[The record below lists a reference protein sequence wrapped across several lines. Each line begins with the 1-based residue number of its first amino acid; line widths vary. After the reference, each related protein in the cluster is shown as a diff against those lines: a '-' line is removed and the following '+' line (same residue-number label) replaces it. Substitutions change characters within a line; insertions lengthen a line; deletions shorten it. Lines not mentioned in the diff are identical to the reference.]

1 MLQSPGAPKVPA
13 GLAGQPCRHNG
24 FKISLKSS
32 VGGASATKPANHRHP
47 ILWRQ
52 GLLTLLFVALL
63 VLPVGYGPISWKRAT
78 PPADGLLQTQAP
90 SGRLQEVAP
99 PGAVQQL
106 QEALALRRPQVTIEA
121 PRDGANLPAGPIKLS
136 LQVRDWPLVDAG
148 ELGLGPHVVVQ
159 VDDLP
164 AIRLSGLELELPS
177 LSPGSHRIT
186 AYAARPWG
194 EAVKSPGAWS
204 QIRVHRVTA
213 NPLAI
218 PQPGTPQL
226 LPVSPADLAGS
237 EPLLLDWLLLDAP
250 LQGLRDNDGSWRLR
264 VSVNGDS
271 FLVDQNSPLWLKG
284 WQPGSNSLLLELVN
298 GLGEPLNP
306 PFNSLVREVVLDPS
320 KPGLGWQKGRLAEGE
335 LAQLLGTAPPL
346 PPAQTPSQPEPE
358 PELELEPEPEP
369 ELELEPEPMPELE
382 PESEPEPEPVG
393 EPEPVPAP
401 QAAVEQSLQP
411 AEAPSTSP
419 GGSARSQVNPDGS
432 LRRSGE

>member
-1 MLQSPGAPKVPA
+1 MPA

-32 VGGASATKPANHRHP
+32 VGGASATKPANRRHP
-47 ILWRQ
+47 ILWRK

-106 QEALALRRPQVTIEA
+106 QEALALRRPQVTIVE

-148 ELGLGPHVVVQ
+148 ELGLGSHVVVQ

-284 WQPGSNSLLLELVN
+284 WQPGSNSLLLELVD

-335 LAQLLGTAPPL
+335 LAQLLGTAPPE
-346 PPAQTPSQPEPE
+346 PPAQTPTQPEP
-358 PELELEPEPEP
+358 EPEPEP
-369 ELELEPEPMPELE
+369 ELELEPELEPE
-382 PESEPEPEPVG
+382 PESEPEPEPVA

>member
-1 MLQSPGAPKVPA
+1 MLPSPGALKVPA

-47 ILWRQ
+47 ILWRKS
-52 GLLTLLFVALL
+52 LLTLLFVALL
-63 VLPVGYGPISWKRAT
+63 VLPVGYAPISWKRAT
-78 PPADGLLQTQAP
+78 RPADGLLQTQAP

-136 LQVRDWPLVDAG
+136 LKVRDWPLVDAG
-148 ELGLGPHVVVQ
+148 DLGLGPHVAVQ

-284 WQPGSNSLLLELVN
+284 WQPGSNSLLLELVD

-320 KPGLGWQKGRLAEGE
+320 KPGLAWQKGRLAEGE
-335 LAQLLGTAPPL
+335 LAQLLGTAPPE
-346 PPAQTPSQPEPE
+346 PPAQTPTQPEPE
-358 PELELEPEPEP
+358 PEPEPESEPEPELVPEPVPELEPEPEP
-369 ELELEPEPMPELE
+369 E
-382 PESEPEPEPVG
+382 PEPVA

>member
-1 MLQSPGAPKVPA
+1 MLQSPGALKVPA

-47 ILWRQ
+47 ILWRK

-136 LQVRDWPLVDAG
+136 LKVRDWPLVDAG
-148 ELGLGPHVVVQ
+148 ELGLGPQVVVQ

-226 LPVSPADLAGS
+226 IPVSPADLAGS

-284 WQPGSNSLLLELVN
+284 WQPGSNSLLLELVD

-335 LAQLLGTAPPL
+335 LAQLLVTAPPE
-346 PPAQTPSQPEPE
+346 PPAQTPTQPEPESEPE
-358 PELELEPEPEP
+358 PELAPEPV
-369 ELELEPEPMPELE
+369 PELE
-382 PESEPEPEPVG
+382 PESEPEPEPVA

>member
-1 MLQSPGAPKVPA
+1 M
-13 GLAGQPCRHNG
+13 
-24 FKISLKSS
+24 
-32 VGGASATKPANHRHP
+32 
-47 ILWRQ
+47 LWRK

-63 VLPVGYGPISWKRAT
+63 VLPVGYGPISWKRT
-78 PPADGLLQTQAP
+78 TSPADGLLQTQAP

-264 VSVNGDS
+264 VSINGDG

-284 WQPGSNSLLLELVN
+284 WQPGSNSLLLELVD

-306 PFNSLVREVVLDPS
+306 PFNSLVREVVLAPS

-335 LAQLLGTAPPL
+335 LAQLLGTAPPE
-346 PPAQTPSQPEPE
+346 PPAQTPTQPEPDS
-358 PELELEPEPEP
+358 EPEPEP
-369 ELELEPEPMPELE
+369 KPELE
-382 PESEPEPEPVG
+382 PESEPEPEPVA

>member
-1 MLQSPGAPKVPA
+1 M
-13 GLAGQPCRHNG
+13 
-24 FKISLKSS
+24 
-32 VGGASATKPANHRHP
+32 
-47 ILWRQ
+47 
-52 GLLTLLFVALL
+52 ALL
-63 VLPVGYGPISWKRAT
+63 
-78 PPADGLLQTQAP
+78 
-90 SGRLQEVAP
+90 
-99 PGAVQQL
+99 
-106 QEALALRRPQVTIEA
+106 RPQVTIEA

-284 WQPGSNSLLLELVN
+284 WQPGSNSLLLELVD

-306 PFNSLVREVVLDPS
+306 PFNSQVREVVLDPS

-335 LAQLLGTAPPL
+335 LAQLLGTAPPE
-346 PPAQTPSQPEPE
+346 PPAQTPAQPEPE
-358 PELELEPEPEP
+358 SEPEPEPEP
-369 ELELEPEPMPELE
+369 ELELEPEPVPELE
-382 PESEPEPEPVG
+382 PESEPEPKPVA

>member
-1 MLQSPGAPKVPA
+1 MLQSPGAFKVPA

-52 GLLTLLFVALL
+52 GLLTLLLVALL

-106 QEALALRRPQVTIEA
+106 QDALALRRPQVTIEA

-164 AIRLSGLELELPS
+164 AIRLSGLELELPP

-218 PQPGTPQL
+218 PQPGTPSCF
-226 LPVSPADLAGS
+226 PLARRTW
-237 EPLLLDWLLLDAP
+237 PT
-250 LQGLRDNDGSWRLR
+250 
-264 VSVNGDS
+264 
-271 FLVDQNSPLWLKG
+271 
-284 WQPGSNSLLLELVN
+284 
-298 GLGEPLNP
+298 LNRCY
-306 PFNSLVREVVLDPS
+306 LTGCCWMHPS
-320 KPGLGWQKGRLAEGE
+320 RACGIT
-335 LAQLLGTAPPL
+335 TAAGACGYL
-346 PPAQTPSQPEPE
+346 
-358 PELELEPEPEP
+358 
-369 ELELEPEPMPELE
+369 
-382 PESEPEPEPVG
+382 
-393 EPEPVPAP
+393 
-401 QAAVEQSLQP
+401 
-411 AEAPSTSP
+411 
-419 GGSARSQVNPDGS
+419 
-432 LRRSGE
+432 

>member
-1 MLQSPGAPKVPA
+1 MLPSPGALKVPA

-164 AIRLSGLELELPS
+164 AIRLSGLELELPP

-226 LPVSPADLAGS
+226 IPVSPADLAGS

-284 WQPGSNSLLLELVN
+284 WQPGSNSLLLELVD

-335 LAQLLGTAPPL
+335 LAQLLVTAPPE
-346 PPAQTPSQPEPE
+346 PPAQTPTQPEPESEPE
-358 PELELEPEPEP
+358 PELAPEPV
-369 ELELEPEPMPELE
+369 PELE
-382 PESEPEPEPVG
+382 PESEPEPEPVA
-393 EPEPVPAP
+393 EPEPVPTP

>member
-1 MLQSPGAPKVPA
+1 M
-13 GLAGQPCRHNG
+13 
-24 FKISLKSS
+24 
-32 VGGASATKPANHRHP
+32 GGASATKPANRRHP
-47 ILWRQ
+47 ILWRK

-63 VLPVGYGPISWKRAT
+63 VLPVGYGPISWKRT
-78 PPADGLLQTQAP
+78 TSPADGLLQTQAP

-264 VSVNGDS
+264 VSINGDG

-284 WQPGSNSLLLELVN
+284 WQPGSNSLLLELVD

-306 PFNSLVREVVLDPS
+306 PFNSLVREVVLAPS

-335 LAQLLGTAPPL
+335 LAQLLGTAPPE
-346 PPAQTPSQPEPE
+346 PPAQTPTQPEPDS
-358 PELELEPEPEP
+358 EPEPEP
-369 ELELEPEPMPELE
+369 KPELE
-382 PESEPEPEPVG
+382 PESEPEPEPVA

>member
-1 MLQSPGAPKVPA
+1 MLQSPGALKVPA
-13 GLAGQPCRHNG
+13 ELAGQPCRHNG

-52 GLLTLLFVALL
+52 GLLTLLCVALL

-136 LQVRDWPLVDAG
+136 LKVRDWPLVNAG

-164 AIRLSGLELELPS
+164 AIRLSGLELELPP

-226 LPVSPADLAGS
+226 IPVSPADLAGS

-284 WQPGSNSLLLELVN
+284 WQPGSNSLLLELVD

-306 PFNSLVREVVLDPS
+306 PFNSLVREVVLAPS
-320 KPGLGWQKGRLAEGE
+320 KPGLAWQKGRLAEGE
-335 LAQLLGTAPPL
+335 LAQLLGTAPPE
-346 PPAQTPSQPEPE
+346 PPAQAPTQPEPE
-358 PELELEPEPEP
+358 PESEP
-369 ELELEPEPMPELE
+369 ELELVPEPVPELE
-382 PESEPEPEPVG
+382 PESETEPEPVA

>member
-1 MLQSPGAPKVPA
+1 MLQSPGALKVPA
-13 GLAGQPCRHNG
+13 ELAGQPCRHNG

-52 GLLTLLFVALL
+52 GLLTLLCVALL

-136 LQVRDWPLVDAG
+136 LKVRDWPLVNAG

-164 AIRLSGLELELPS
+164 AIRLSGLELELPP

-226 LPVSPADLAGS
+226 IPVSPADLAGS

-284 WQPGSNSLLLELVN
+284 WQPGSNSLLLELVD

-320 KPGLGWQKGRLAEGE
+320 KPGLAWQKGRLAEGE
-335 LAQLLGTAPPL
+335 LAQLLGTAPPE
-346 PPAQTPSQPEPE
+346 PPAQTPTQPEPE
-358 PELELEPEPEP
+358 PEPEPESEPEPELVPEPVPELEPEPEP
-369 ELELEPEPMPELE
+369 E
-382 PESEPEPEPVG
+382 PEPVA

-411 AEAPSTSP
+411 AEPPSTSP

>member
-148 ELGLGPHVVVQ
+148 DLGLGPHVVVQ

-164 AIRLSGLELELPS
+164 AIRLSGLELELPP

-226 LPVSPADLAGS
+226 IPVSPADLAGS

-284 WQPGSNSLLLELVN
+284 WQPGSNSLLLELVD

-335 LAQLLGTAPPL
+335 LAQLLGTAPPG
-346 PPAQTPSQPEPE
+346 PPAQTPTQPEPE
-358 PELELEPEPEP
+358 PEPEPESEPEP
-369 ELELEPEPMPELE
+369 ELAPEPVPELE
-382 PESEPEPEPVG
+382 PESEPEPEPVA

>member
-1 MLQSPGAPKVPA
+1 MLPSPGALKVPA

-47 ILWRQ
+47 NLWRK

-136 LQVRDWPLVDAG
+136 LKVRDWPLVDAG
-148 ELGLGPHVVVQ
+148 GLGLGPHVVVQ

-164 AIRLSGLELELPS
+164 AIRLSGLELELPP

-284 WQPGSNSLLLELVN
+284 WQPGSNSLLLELVD

-335 LAQLLGTAPPL
+335 LAQLLGTAPPE
-346 PPAQTPSQPEPE
+346 PPAQTPTQPEPE
-358 PELELEPEPEP
+358 PEP
-369 ELELEPEPMPELE
+369 E
-382 PESEPEPEPVG
+382 PESEPEPEPVPEPVPEPEPEPVA

>member
-1 MLQSPGAPKVPA
+1 MLPSPGALKVPA

-47 ILWRQ
+47 ILWRK

-136 LQVRDWPLVDAG
+136 LKVRDWPLVDAG

-213 NPLAI
+213 NPLEI

-226 LPVSPADLAGS
+226 IPVSPADLAGS

-284 WQPGSNSLLLELVN
+284 WQPGSNSLLLELVD

-335 LAQLLGTAPPL
+335 LAQLLGTAPPE
-346 PPAQTPSQPEPE
+346 PPAQTPTQPEPE
-358 PELELEPEPEP
+358 PEPEPESEPEPELVPEPVPELEPEPEP
-369 ELELEPEPMPELE
+369 E
-382 PESEPEPEPVG
+382 PEPVA

>member
-1 MLQSPGAPKVPA
+1 MLPSPGALKVPA

-52 GLLTLLFVALL
+52 GLLTLLCVALL

-136 LQVRDWPLVDAG
+136 LKVRDWPLVNAG

-226 LPVSPADLAGS
+226 IPVSPADLAGS
-237 EPLLLDWLLLDAP
+237 EPLLLDWLLLDTP

-284 WQPGSNSLLLELVN
+284 WQPGSNSLLLELVD

-320 KPGLGWQKGRLAEGE
+320 KPGLAWQKGRLAEGE
-335 LAQLLGTAPPL
+335 LAQLLGTAPPE
-346 PPAQTPSQPEPE
+346 PPAQTPTQPEPE
-358 PELELEPEPEP
+358 PESEP
-369 ELELEPEPMPELE
+369 ELELVPEPVPELE
-382 PESEPEPEPVG
+382 PESETEPEPVA

>member
-1 MLQSPGAPKVPA
+1 MLPSPGALKVPA

-47 ILWRQ
+47 NLWRK

-136 LQVRDWPLVDAG
+136 LKVRDWPLVDAG

-226 LPVSPADLAGS
+226 IPVSPADLAGS

-284 WQPGSNSLLLELVN
+284 WQPGSNSLLLELVD

-335 LAQLLGTAPPL
+335 LAQLLGTAPPE
-346 PPAQTPSQPEPE
+346 PPAQTPTQPEPE
-358 PELELEPEPEP
+358 PESEP
-369 ELELEPEPMPELE
+369 ELELVPEPVPELE
-382 PESEPEPEPVG
+382 PESETEPEPVA

-411 AEAPSTSP
+411 AEPPSTSP

>member
-1 MLQSPGAPKVPA
+1 MLQSPGALKIPA

-284 WQPGSNSLLLELVN
+284 WQPGSNSLLLELVD

-320 KPGLGWQKGRLAEGE
+320 KPGLAWQKGRLAEGE
-335 LAQLLGTAPPL
+335 LAQLLGTAPPE
-346 PPAQTPSQPEPE
+346 PPAQTPTQPEP
-358 PELELEPEPEP
+358 EPEPEP
-369 ELELEPEPMPELE
+369 ELELEPELEPE
-382 PESEPEPEPVG
+382 PESEPEPEPVA

>member
-1 MLQSPGAPKVPA
+1 MLPSPGALKVPA
-13 GLAGQPCRHNG
+13 ELAGQPCRHNG

-47 ILWRQ
+47 NLWRK

-136 LQVRDWPLVDAG
+136 LKVRDWPLVDAG

-226 LPVSPADLAGS
+226 LPVSPADLADS

-284 WQPGSNSLLLELVN
+284 WQPGSNSLLLELVD

-320 KPGLGWQKGRLAEGE
+320 KPGLAWQKGRLAEGE
-335 LAQLLGTAPPL
+335 LAQLLGTAPPE
-346 PPAQTPSQPEPE
+346 PPAQAPTKPEPESEPE
-358 PELELEPEPEP
+358 PELVPEPVPELEPEPEP
-369 ELELEPEPMPELE
+369 E
-382 PESEPEPEPVG
+382 PEPVA

-411 AEAPSTSP
+411 AEPPSTSP

>member
-1 MLQSPGAPKVPA
+1 MLPSPGALKVPA
-13 GLAGQPCRHNG
+13 ELAGQPCRHNG

-52 GLLTLLFVALL
+52 GLLTLLLVALL

-106 QEALALRRPQVTIEA
+106 QDALALRRPQVTIEA

-164 AIRLSGLELELPS
+164 AIRLSGLELELPP

-226 LPVSPADLAGS
+226 LPVSPADLADS

-284 WQPGSNSLLLELVN
+284 WQPGSNSLLLELVD

-320 KPGLGWQKGRLAEGE
+320 KPGLAWQKGRLAEGE
-335 LAQLLGTAPPL
+335 LAQLLGTAPPE
-346 PPAQTPSQPEPE
+346 PPAQTPTQPEPE
-358 PELELEPEPEP
+358 PEPEPESEPEPELVPEPVPELEPEPEP
-369 ELELEPEPMPELE
+369 E
-382 PESEPEPEPVG
+382 PEPVA

-411 AEAPSTSP
+411 AEPPSTSP

>member
-1 MLQSPGAPKVPA
+1 MLQSPGALKVPA

-47 ILWRQ
+47 ILWRK

-284 WQPGSNSLLLELVN
+284 WQPGSNSLLLELVD

-335 LAQLLGTAPPL
+335 LAQLLGTAPPE
-346 PPAQTPSQPEPE
+346 PPAQAPTQPEPE
-358 PELELEPEPEP
+358 P
-369 ELELEPEPMPELE
+369 E
-382 PESEPEPEPVG
+382 PESEPEPEPVPELEPESEPG
-393 EPEPVPAP
+393 PEPVAEPEPVPAP

>member
-1 MLQSPGAPKVPA
+1 VLA

-24 FKISLKSS
+24 IKISLKSS
-32 VGGASATKPANHRHP
+32 VGGASATKPANRRHP

-78 PPADGLLQTQAP
+78 PPADGLLQAQAP

-106 QEALALRRPQVTIEA
+106 QEALALRRPQVTIKA

-136 LQVRDWPLVDAG
+136 LQVSDWPLVDAG

-284 WQPGSNSLLLELVN
+284 WQPGSNSLLLELVD

-306 PFNSLVREVVLDPS
+306 PFNSLVREVLLDPS
-320 KPGLGWQKGRLAEGE
+320 KPGLGWQKGRLAEDE
-335 LAQLLGTAPPL
+335 LAQLLGTAPPE
-346 PPAQTPSQPEPE
+346 PPAQTPAQPEP
-358 PELELEPEPEP
+358 EPEPEP
-369 ELELEPEPMPELE
+369 ELEVEPEPVPELE
-382 PESEPEPEPVG
+382 TESEPEPEPVAK
-393 EPEPVPAP
+393 PEPVPAP

>member
-218 PQPGTPQL
+218 PQPGTAQL
-226 LPVSPADLAGS
+226 IPVSPADLAGS

-284 WQPGSNSLLLELVN
+284 WQPGSNSLLLELVD

-320 KPGLGWQKGRLAEGE
+320 KPGLAWQKGRLAEGE
-335 LAQLLGTAPPL
+335 LAQLLGTAPPE
-346 PPAQTPSQPEPE
+346 PPAQTPTQPEP
-358 PELELEPEPEP
+358 EPEPEP
-369 ELELEPEPMPELE
+369 ELELEPELEPE
-382 PESEPEPEPVG
+382 PESEPEPEPVA

>member
-1 MLQSPGAPKVPA
+1 MLQSPGALKVPA

-136 LQVRDWPLVDAG
+136 LKVRDWPLVDAG

-164 AIRLSGLELELPS
+164 AIRLSGLELELPP

-284 WQPGSNSLLLELVN
+284 WQPGSNSLLLELVD

-335 LAQLLGTAPPL
+335 LAQLLGTAPPE
-346 PPAQTPSQPEPE
+346 PPAQAPTQPEPE
-358 PELELEPEPEP
+358 P
-369 ELELEPEPMPELE
+369 E
-382 PESEPEPEPVG
+382 PESEPEPEPVPELEPESEPG
-393 EPEPVPAP
+393 PEPVAEPEPVPAP

>member
-1 MLQSPGAPKVPA
+1 MLPSPGALKVPA

-47 ILWRQ
+47 ILWRK

-148 ELGLGPHVVVQ
+148 QLGLGPHVVVQ

-164 AIRLSGLELELPS
+164 AIRLSGLELELPP

-226 LPVSPADLAGS
+226 LPVSPADLADS

-284 WQPGSNSLLLELVN
+284 WQPGSNSLLLELVD

-320 KPGLGWQKGRLAEGE
+320 KPGLGWQKGRLAEAE
-335 LAQLLGTAPPL
+335 LAQLLGTAPPE
-346 PPAQTPSQPEPE
+346 PPAQAPTQPEPESEPE
-358 PELELEPEPEP
+358 PELVPEPVPELEPEPEP
-369 ELELEPEPMPELE
+369 E
-382 PESEPEPEPVG
+382 PEPVA

-411 AEAPSTSP
+411 AEPPSTSP

>member
-1 MLQSPGAPKVPA
+1 MLQSPGAFKVHA
-13 GLAGQPCRHNG
+13 GLAGQPCRNNG

-136 LQVRDWPLVDAG
+136 LKVRDWPLVDAG

-164 AIRLSGLELELPS
+164 AIRLSGLELELPP

-284 WQPGSNSLLLELVN
+284 WQPGSNSLLLELVD

-320 KPGLGWQKGRLAEGE
+320 KPGLAWQKGRLAEGE
-335 LAQLLGTAPPL
+335 LAQLLGTAPPE
-346 PPAQTPSQPEPE
+346 PPAQTPTQPEPE
-358 PELELEPEPEP
+358 PEPEPESEPEPELVPEPVPELEPEPEP
-369 ELELEPEPMPELE
+369 E
-382 PESEPEPEPVG
+382 PEPVA

-411 AEAPSTSP
+411 AEPPSTSP

>member
-1 MLQSPGAPKVPA
+1 MLQSPGALKVPA
-13 GLAGQPCRHNG
+13 ELAGQPCRHNG

-47 ILWRQ
+47 ILWRK

-136 LQVRDWPLVDAG
+136 LKVRDWPLVNAG

-164 AIRLSGLELELPS
+164 AIRLSGLELELPP

-226 LPVSPADLAGS
+226 IPVSPADLAGS

-284 WQPGSNSLLLELVN
+284 WQPGSNSLLLELVD

-306 PFNSLVREVVLDPS
+306 PFNSLVREVVLAPS
-320 KPGLGWQKGRLAEGE
+320 KPGLAWQKGRLAEGE
-335 LAQLLGTAPPL
+335 LAQLLGTAPPE
-346 PPAQTPSQPEPE
+346 PPAQAPTQPEPE
-358 PELELEPEPEP
+358 PESEP
-369 ELELEPEPMPELE
+369 ELELVPEPVPELE
-382 PESEPEPEPVG
+382 PESETEPEPVA

>member
-1 MLQSPGAPKVPA
+1 MLPSPGALKVPA
-13 GLAGQPCRHNG
+13 ELAGQPCRHNG

-136 LQVRDWPLVDAG
+136 LKVRDWPLVNAG

-213 NPLAI
+213 NPLEI

-226 LPVSPADLAGS
+226 IPVSPADLAGS

-284 WQPGSNSLLLELVN
+284 WQPGSNSLLLELVD

-335 LAQLLGTAPPL
+335 LAQLLGTAPPE
-346 PPAQTPSQPEPE
+346 PPAQAPTQPEPE
-358 PELELEPEPEP
+358 PESEP
-369 ELELEPEPMPELE
+369 ELELVPEPVPELE
-382 PESEPEPEPVG
+382 PESETEPEPVA

-411 AEAPSTSP
+411 AEPPSTSP

>member
-1 MLQSPGAPKVPA
+1 MLQSPGALKIPA

-78 PPADGLLQTQAP
+78 PPADGLLQAP

-164 AIRLSGLELELPS
+164 AIRLCGLELELPS

-284 WQPGSNSLLLELVN
+284 WQPGRNSLLLELVD

-320 KPGLGWQKGRLAEGE
+320 KPGLAWQKGRLAEGE
-335 LAQLLGTAPPL
+335 LAQLLGTAPPE
-346 PPAQTPSQPEPE
+346 PPAQTPTQPEP
-358 PELELEPEPEP
+358 EPEPEP
-369 ELELEPEPMPELE
+369 ELELEPELEPE
-382 PESEPEPEPVG
+382 PESEPEPEPVA

>member
-1 MLQSPGAPKVPA
+1 MLPSPGALKVPA
-13 GLAGQPCRHNG
+13 ELAGQPCRHNG

-47 ILWRQ
+47 NLWRK

-148 ELGLGPHVVVQ
+148 DLGLGPHVAVQ

-284 WQPGSNSLLLELVN
+284 WQPGSNSLLLELVD

-320 KPGLGWQKGRLAEGE
+320 KPGLGWQKGRLAEG
-335 LAQLLGTAPPL
+335 
-346 PPAQTPSQPEPE
+346 
-358 PELELEPEPEP
+358 
-369 ELELEPEPMPELE
+369 
-382 PESEPEPEPVG
+382 
-393 EPEPVPAP
+393 
-401 QAAVEQSLQP
+401 
-411 AEAPSTSP
+411 
-419 GGSARSQVNPDGS
+419 
-432 LRRSGE
+432 

>member
-1 MLQSPGAPKVPA
+1 MLQSPGALKVPA

-32 VGGASATKPANHRHP
+32 VGGASATKPANRRHP
-47 ILWRQ
+47 ILWRK

-226 LPVSPADLAGS
+226 IPVSPADLAGS
-237 EPLLLDWLLLDAP
+237 EPLLLDWLLVDAP

-284 WQPGSNSLLLELVN
+284 WQPGSNSLLLELVD

-320 KPGLGWQKGRLAEGE
+320 KPGLAGQKGRLAEGE
-335 LAQLLGTAPPL
+335 LAQLLGTAPPE
-346 PPAQTPSQPEPE
+346 PPAQTPTQPEP
-358 PELELEPEPEP
+358 EPEPEP
-369 ELELEPEPMPELE
+369 ELELEPELEPE
-382 PESEPEPEPVG
+382 PESEPEPEPVA

>member
-1 MLQSPGAPKVPA
+1 MLPSPGALKVPA
-13 GLAGQPCRHNG
+13 ELAGQPCRHNG

-52 GLLTLLFVALL
+52 GLLTLLCVALL

-136 LQVRDWPLVDAG
+136 LKVRDWPLVNAG

-226 LPVSPADLAGS
+226 IPVSPADLAGS

-284 WQPGSNSLLLELVN
+284 WQPGSNSLLLELVD

-306 PFNSLVREVVLDPS
+306 PFNSLVREVVLAPS
-320 KPGLGWQKGRLAEGE
+320 KPGLAWQKGRLAEGE
-335 LAQLLGTAPPL
+335 LAQLLGTAPPE
-346 PPAQTPSQPEPE
+346 PPAQTPTQPEPE
-358 PELELEPEPEP
+358 PESEP
-369 ELELEPEPMPELE
+369 ELELVPEPVPELE
-382 PESEPEPEPVG
+382 PESETEPEPVA